1 MSQVPKAMSH
11 NRSPHSWD
19 AGDDGLA
26 DAFAGYRPAG
36 EPDDDEPKLLVFRV
50 SNPAASVSVTT
61 HIDGRIAHVDLSTAV
76 TRMTE
81 RHLADEIQ
89 VLANLA
95 RDQARAGQHALLNE
109 FMTGLGHDPVMS
121 RGFLGRNLDLPT
133 PEHANEAKA
142 RVFATLYVDGD
153 EGWS

>member
-1 MSQVPKAMSH
+1 MSH
-11 NRSPHSWD
+11 NRSPHSRD
-19 AGDDGLA
+19 AGDDGLP
-26 DAFAGYRPAG
+26 DAFAGYGAAW

-50 SNPAASVSVTT
+50 ANPAASVSVTT
-61 HIDGRIAHVDLSTAV
+61 HIDGRVAYVDLSTAV

-109 FMTGLGHDPVMS
+109 FMTGMGHDPVLT

-142 RVFATLYVDGD
+142 RVFATRYVDGD